1 MMFGMLAS
9 PERYVIGPFVA
20 TPPNK
25 GRSEVQQKELIS
37 PLFNN
42 PVRDGVLDEMTGI
55 KPPRSSSAS
64 EGKIANS
71 TPDPKVAH
79 SPKSACS
86 NCRGVC
92 DPKNRLP
99 ADSEYVQ
106 HEIQEMADQLDHER
120 RLTGDATFKTLLK
133 EMWTIPGN
141 RNRAVISVL
150 LMIFQQMTGVNAI
163 VSLTPLPA
171 GSSMQGKRI
180 AVICRR
186 LCCVAAER
194 NYWLIHKQ
202 RDV

>member
-1 MMFGMLAS
+1 MFGMFAS

-20 TPPNK
+20 TLPNK
-25 GRSEVQQKELIS
+25 GRSEVQQKELIP
-37 PLFNN
+37 PLFND

-64 EGKIANS
+64 EGKIANP
-71 TPDPKVAH
+71 TPNPK
-79 SPKSACS
+79 SLRLPKSACS
-86 NCRGVC
+86 NRRGMC

-120 RLTGDATFKTLLK
+120 RLTGDATFKTLLR

-141 RNRAVISVL
+141 RNRAIISIM

-163 VSLTPLPA
+163 VSLSPL
-171 GSSMQGKRI
+171 
-180 AVICRR
+180 C
-186 LCCVAAER
+186 L
-194 NYWLIHKQ
+194 
-202 RDV
+202 RDPPCKAKVSL